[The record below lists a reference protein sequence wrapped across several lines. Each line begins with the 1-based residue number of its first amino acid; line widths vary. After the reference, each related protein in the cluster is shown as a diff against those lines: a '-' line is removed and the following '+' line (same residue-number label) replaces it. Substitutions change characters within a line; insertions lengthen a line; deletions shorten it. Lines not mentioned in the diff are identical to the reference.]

1 MAYAQAQF
9 SSHVDTLQRG
19 QWQFSAWLNAQGQVR
34 AFFHLARPS
43 ENSLLLLLRGGE
55 ASTLAAAMDRYVFR
69 DRVRIMALQPRQ
81 LGTGPALA
89 QYALGVAGDTLEL
102 GCGTHSLRISDAQSA
117 DSRWRLPQL
126 RAGWPW
132 LAAAELDAWL
142 APALALHR
150 LQATVTDKGC
160 YPGQE
165 IVARLHF
172 RGGLKKHL
180 HHATLSRAMHAGDR
194 LHLGDEDIGCV
205 IDVVAH
211 DDATEALVVISD
223 AASIELR
230 DGRLDAHVVNDISS
244 LHVGWTA

>member
-9 SSHVDTLQRG
+9 SSPVATLQCG

-34 AFFHLARPS
+34 AFFHLARIS
-43 ENSLLLLLRGGE
+43 ENSLLLVLRGGE
-55 ASTLAAAMDRYVFR
+55 ASTLAAALNRYVFR
-69 DRVRIMALQPRQ
+69 ARVTIIALQPRQ
-81 LGTGPALA
+81 LGTGPAMA
-89 QYALGVAGDTLEL
+89 QYALGVVGDKLEL
-102 GCGTHSLRISDAQSA
+102 GCGTHSLHISDIQSF
-117 DSRWRLPQL
+117 DTNWRLPQL

-132 LAAAELDAWL
+132 LAAADLDKWL
-142 APALALHR
+142 APALALNR

-180 HHATLSRAMHAGDR
+180 HYATLSHPMHAGDR

-211 DDATEALVVISD
+211 VDATEALVVIND
-223 AASIELR
+223 VAADKLR
-230 DGRLDAHVVNDISS
+230 DGRLNVLPSDDIAS
-244 LHVGWTA
+244 LNFDWTV